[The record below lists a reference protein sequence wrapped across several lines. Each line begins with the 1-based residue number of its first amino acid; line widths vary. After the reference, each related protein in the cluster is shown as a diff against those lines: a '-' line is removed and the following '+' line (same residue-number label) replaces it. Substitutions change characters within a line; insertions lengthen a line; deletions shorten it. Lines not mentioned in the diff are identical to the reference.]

1 MPASALSCSSVALLR
16 STRSPAA
23 GAASVFVFVVVVVV
37 VLVVAVAGAS
47 AFLAWANAPAGANS
61 TVNIASRI
69 SRASLIGSL
78 RLVTSTSPPQGSDDR
93 EQEKRER
100 AGR

>member
-16 STRSPAA
+16 STRSVA
-23 GAASVFVFVVVVVV
+23 GAASVLVVVDFGVVV
-37 VLVVAVAGAS
+37 VAGAS

-61 TVNIASRI
+61 TVNSASRT

-78 RLVTSTSPPQGSDDR
+78 RLVTSTPPAPGGGKR
-93 EQEKRER
+93 EHQQRER
-100 AGR
+100 ARRGR